1 MKLKDGQELTLRKAE
16 KADAANILAY
26 LNQVGGES
34 DNLLFGK
41 DGMQMPVEAEE
52 EFIEST
58 NGCKTSVLLVGLV
71 ENEVACVGSISAS
84 SRERIAHLGEVAVS
98 VAKKYWRLGIGEAL
112 MKELIAF
119 ARQTGKLKTLYLG
132 VRDGNGGAVALYR
145 KLGFTHEFTTY
156 LYRDGSPDFSTFT
169 GSFRMKS

>member
-52 EFIEST
+52 EFIESVNT
-58 NGCKTSVLLVGLV
+58 SETSVMLVGFIG
-71 ENEVACVGSISAS
+71 EEVACVGSISVS
-84 SRERIAHLGEVAVS
+84 SRQRIAHLGEVAVS

-145 KLGFTHEFTTY
+145 KLGFAEYGRFPGFFHIHGQFEDEILMY
-156 LYRDGSPDFSTFT
+156 
-169 GSFRMKS
+169 KEI

>member
-84 SRERIAHLGEVAVS
+84 SRVMRCA
-98 VAKKYWRLGIGEAL
+98 
-112 MKELIAF
+112 
-119 ARQTGKLKTLYLG
+119 
-132 VRDGNGGAVALYR
+132 
-145 KLGFTHEFTTY
+145 
-156 LYRDGSPDFSTFT
+156 
-169 GSFRMKS
+169 

>member
-145 KLGFTHEFTTY
+145 KLGFAEYGRFPGFFHIYGQFQDEILMY
-156 LYRDGSPDFSTFT
+156 
-169 GSFRMKS
+169 KEI

>member
-1 MKLKDGQELTLRKAE
+1 MKLKDGRELTLRKAE

-41 DGMQMPVEAEE
+41 DEMQLPVEAEE
-52 EFIEST
+52 EFIQST
-58 NGCKTSVLLVGLV
+58 NACKTSVLLVGLV
-71 ENEVACVGSISAS
+71 ENEIACVGSISAS

-132 VRDGNGGAVALYR
+132 VRDGNDGAIALYH
-145 KLGFTHEFTTY
+145 KLGFVEYGRFPGFFCINGQFEDELLMY
-156 LYRDGSPDFSTFT
+156 KEL
-169 GSFRMKS
+169 

>member
-1 MKLKDGQELTLRKAE
+1 MKLKDGRELTLRKAE

-41 DGMQMPVEAEE
+41 DGMQLPVEAEE
-52 EFIEST
+52 EFIQST
-58 NGCKTSVLLVGLV
+58 NACKTSVLLVGLV
-71 ENEVACVGSISAS
+71 ENEIACVGSISAS

-112 MKELIAF
+112 MKEMIAF

-132 VRDGNGGAVALYR
+132 VRDGNDGAIALYR
-145 KLGFTHEFTTY
+145 KLGFVEYGRFPGFFCINGQFEDELLMY
-156 LYRDGSPDFSTFT
+156 KEL
-169 GSFRMKS
+169 

>member
-1 MKLKDGQELTLRKAE
+1 MKLKDGRELTLRKAE

-41 DGMQMPVEAEE
+41 DEMQLPVEAEE
-52 EFIEST
+52 EFIQST
-58 NGCKTSVLLVGLV
+58 NACKTSVLLVGLV
-71 ENEVACVGSISAS
+71 ENEIACVGSISAS

-132 VRDGNGGAVALYR
+132 VRDGNDGAIALYH
-145 KLGFTHEFTTY
+145 KLGFVEYGRFPGFVCINGQFEDELL
-156 LYRDGSPDFSTFT
+156 LY
-169 GSFRMKS
+169 KEL